1 MDLILG
7 ALITWAFFLLV
18 IGYFISYKK
27 NIRTARILGWTIVI
41 GTAIFS
47 IALTTDASPT
57 YRMIAIASL
66 QLLSMKVIV
75 MVEAYRGKPTLTI
88 FQWLAFSLGW
98 FGMRPN
104 LFERFPSKPLDGVM
118 LFVLKGVSRIGFGI
132 LLLIASVY
140 IQNDKYLHKPYAN
153 IYFLYELVMLVGLS
167 FILHFGILNLSTA
180 SWRFS
185 GVDVKELFRSP
196 YKATSLK
203 EFWGKRW
210 NMAFSEMTAMVIY
223 KPLKIKYGIELA
235 MITSFLVS
243 GMLHEIAIS
252 FPVKMG
258 YGLPFLYFVL
268 HGLAMYAEGNVSLV
282 KKITSHSIASHI
294 WVFAWLI
301 LPMPLLFHHV
311 FIVEVVEPLRDLI
324 IEFLIYLV
332 HIIRL

>member
-1 MDLILG
+1 MDLILA
-7 ALITWAFFLLV
+7 ALLTWALFLLIV
-18 IGYFISYKK
+18 GYVLPYIK
-27 NIRTARILGWTIVI
+27 NIQVARIVGWTIVI
-41 GTAIFS
+41 STAIFS
-47 IALTTDASPT
+47 IALTTNASPT

-75 MVEAYRGKPTLTI
+75 MVEAYRGKSGLTI
-88 FQWLAFSLGW
+88 LQWLAFALGW

-104 LFERFPSKPLDGVM
+104 LFEVFPSKPLDGVVP
-118 LFVLKGVSRIGFGI
+118 FVVKGISRIVIGV

-140 IQNDKYLHKPYAN
+140 LQKYYAHV
-153 IYFLYELVMLVGLS
+153 YFLYELVMLVGLS

-210 NMAFSEMTAMVIY
+210 NMAFSEMTAMVVY
-223 KPLKIKYGIELA
+223 KPLKGKYGMPLA
-235 MITSFLVS
+235 MIASFLVS
-243 GMLHEIAIS
+243 GLLHEIAIS

-268 HGLAMYAEGNVSLV
+268 HGLAMYAEGKVEFVKQIVSNAV
-282 KKITSHSIASHI
+282 ASHV

-311 FIVEVVEPLRDLI
+311 FIVEVVEPLRDFILNI
-324 IEFLIYLV
+324 I
-332 HIIRL
+332 

>member
-1 MDLILG
+1 MDLILT
-7 ALITWAFFLLV
+7 AIISWAIFLLI
-18 IGYFISYKK
+18 IGYVLPYVKD
-27 NIRTARILGWTIVI
+27 IRLARILGWAIVI
-41 GTAIFS
+41 GTAVFS
-47 IALTTDASPT
+47 ILLTTNASAMH
-57 YRMIAIASL
+57 RMIAIASL

-75 MVEAYRGKPTLTI
+75 MVEAYRGKPGLNVL
-88 FQWLAFSLGW
+88 QWLAFSLGW

-104 LFERFPSKPLDGVM
+104 LFEVFPSKSLDGVM
-118 LFVLKGVSRIGFGI
+118 PFVIKGITRIIIGI

-140 IQNDKYLHKPYAN
+140 LQKHYAN
-153 IYFLYELVMLVGLS
+153 VYFLYELVMLVGLS

-210 NMAFSEMTAMVIY
+210 NMAFSEMTALVVY
-223 KPLKIKYGIELA
+223 KPLKITYGIPLA
-235 MITSFLVS
+235 MIASFLVS
-243 GMLHEIAIS
+243 GLLHEIAIS

-268 HGLAMYAEGNVSLV
+268 HGLAMYAEDKVVFVKQIVSNAV
-282 KKITSHSIASHI
+282 ASHV
-294 WVFAWLI
+294 WVFSWLI

-311 FIVEVVEPLRDLI
+311 FIVEVVEPLRDFILSPLRDSI
-324 IEFLIYLV
+324 LSFI
-332 HIIRL
+332 